1 MLPVDNEW
9 RTAADDAA
17 VSQRRENKR
26 WNEAGRRPATPKEKK
41 RRKLKRIDDPG
52 ANDWPRAAAA
62 AMVVVVISTRITT
75 TTATESISSYLFF
88 LFCLPSSSTT
98 TLLDSLAF
106 VVGSALSASATR
118 DESREPITS
127 IPQATN
133 EKEKEEPRKKEGK
146 GGF

>member
-9 RTAADDAA
+9 RTDDAA

-62 AMVVVVISTRITT
+62 AMVVVVVISTRITT

-88 LFCLPSSSTT
+88 SLLFAVVIDDNLIGFTCIRRRIG
-98 TLLDSLAF
+98 F
-106 VVGSALSASATR
+106 VCVCDTGR
-118 DESREPITS
+118 ESRTYYVD
-127 IPQATN
+127 TTGD
-133 EKEKEEPRKKEGK
+133 K
-146 GGF
+146 

>member
-88 LFCLPSSSTT
+88 SLLFAVVIDDNLIGFTCIRRRIG
-98 TLLDSLAF
+98 F
-106 VVGSALSASATR
+106 VCVCDTGR
-118 DESREPITS
+118 ESRTYYVD
-127 IPQATN
+127 TTGD
-133 EKEKEEPRKKEGK
+133 K
-146 GGF
+146 